1 MWTREAFGLFPGSG
15 AGYIVR
21 MSTDASPKAGA
32 TPPDWDRISADE
44 DFRKLLARKAKFLVP
59 ATAFFVIYYFALPV
73 LVGFAP
79 RLMETRVAG
88 SVNVAYLFAL
98 SQFFMAWTLAAIYVV
113 VAMRWDRAAAA
124 VLKKFGQD

>member
-1 MWTREAFGLFPGSG
+1 
-15 AGYIVR
+15 
-21 MSTDASPKAGA
+21 MSTDASPQAGA
-32 TPPDWDRISADE
+32 TPPDWDQISADA
-44 DFRKLLARKAKFLVP
+44 DFRKLLARKVLFLVP

-79 RLMETRVAG
+79 RLMETRVVG
-88 SVNVAYLFAL
+88 SVNIAYLFAL